1 MGLLSSIGKIAGG
14 ALGFAIAGPAG
25 AKIGKSLGG
34 AAGGALDG
42 KGESKGSSSSSQQAA
57 SGKVDISGL
66 LEDSPDI
73 SSILG
78 GSGETKIA
86 SVYEGLAGSK
96 DPKLQAWAPTFEWY
110 EDLGGD
116 PSKTRPEVLVL

>member
-25 AKIGKSLGG
+25 AKIGTSL
-34 AAGGALDG
+34 GGALDG
-42 KGESKGSSSSSQQAA
+42 KGKSKGSSSSSQQAA

-116 PSKTRPEVLVL
+116 PSKTRPEALVL

>member
-25 AKIGKSLGG
+25 AKIGKSL
-34 AAGGALDG
+34 GGALDG

-78 GSGETKIA
+78 GLGETKTA